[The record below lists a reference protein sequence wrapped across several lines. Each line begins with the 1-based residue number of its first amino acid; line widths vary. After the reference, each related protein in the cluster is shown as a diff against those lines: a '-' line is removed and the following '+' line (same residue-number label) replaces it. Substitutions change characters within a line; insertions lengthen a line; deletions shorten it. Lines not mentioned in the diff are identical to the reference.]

1 MSRKNKKDDDLDT
14 QTSFAD
20 MNIEGFKWY
29 DPSQKKSGDGQ
40 KKVRRKVS
48 RREYWQMVRG
58 AFAAFLPY
66 FAVFILALG
75 IVIALAY
82 LWLS

>member
-29 DPSQKKSGDGQ
+29 DPSRKKDDGQ
-40 KKVRRKVS
+40 KKVKRKVT
-48 RREYWQMVRG
+48 RKEYWQMVRS
-58 AFAAFLPY
+58 AFAAFMPF
-66 FAVFILALG
+66 FAVFLLALG
-75 IVIALAY
+75 VVIGLAY